1 MKHKMTILLYALITA
16 AFLSILDTLF
26 SLLTERPLLYSA
38 LTEVVTAMGVFFLL
52 IILVCTLLWAIVA
65 FFARRV
71 FDISAQQ
78 SAALLSVFLM
88 TAFFALMLGR
98 NIAVNTT
105 FSMVIL
111 YALIAG
117 LAFLVTILYYG
128 VLGRNQDDI
137 KMILPLFLLFII
149 TALAFLVIWL
159 IKYHIHAQI
168 LKLLLLFGAAGISFF
183 IYRLLRPATTLK
195 PISITMIAITLLIL
209 AISAGGILS
218 ANAFTLHSDSGTT
231 TQHKIKH
238 VILLTIDTLRADFVS
253 CYNAQNSRTPNI
265 DSVAEDGI
273 RFENAMV
280 TSPWTLPSFASL
292 FTGLSPDVHMTTK
305 VNHRLPDSLTTIA
318 EVMKNNGYLT
328 ASIGLNKVLTENY
341 GTQQG
346 FRQRCFYPKSSRG
359 ESYAAELLRQLFSR
373 RFAEKATTTD
383 LTDHTI
389 DWLQTHKEND
399 FFLWLH
405 YYDPHLP
412 YSPPQK
418 YLPSL
423 KLDQNIGNALDEDE
437 RISIRSGTL
446 VPDAVEREWIR
457 QLYIGEVHYVDDNI
471 GRIVQ
476 ALRDLGIYDD
486 CLLIVLSDHGEEFW
500 EHQGFAHGHTLYQEL
515 LHVPF
520 IIKLPGYSYAQKTVQ
535 ERVSLESIMP
545 TLVELC
551 ELETQTDLLK
561 PSLASTWQTGKSRA
575 NDDIIFATGM
585 LFYEEQ
591 RAVLFDDFK
600 YIQYMISDKELAYD
614 LAIDP
619 FEEQSVAERQ
629 EKKTELAKK
638 ILQGHQQV
646 AKGLRQQLGLGD
658 ESSIRTLDKETLE
671 ILKSIGY
678 LQ

>member
-1 MKHKMTILLYALITA
+1 MTILLSALITA
-16 AFLSILDTLF
+16 GFMSILDTLF
-26 SLLTERPLLYSA
+26 SLLMERPVVYS
-38 LTEVVTAMGVFFLL
+38 TFIEMVTAMGIFGFFV
-52 IILVCTLLWAIVA
+52 ILVWMLLWGIVA

-71 FDISAQQ
+71 ADISAQQ
-78 SAALLSVFLM
+78 SAVLLSVFLI
-88 TAFFALMLGR
+88 TGFFALMLGR
-98 NIAVNTT
+98 NIEVNTT

-111 YALIAG
+111 YALIA
-117 LAFLVTILYYG
+117 AMAYLVTILYYR
-128 VLGRNQDDI
+128 VLSRSQDDI
-137 KMILPLFLLFII
+137 KMILPLFLLFTI

-159 IKYHIHAQI
+159 IKYHIHAQF
-168 LKLLLLFGAAGISFF
+168 LKLLLLFGAAAISFLF
-183 IYRLLRPATTLK
+183 YRLLRPVTTLK
-195 PISITMIAITLLIL
+195 PVTVTVIVTSLLIL

-218 ANAFTLHSDSGTT
+218 AHPFTVHFDSGTT

-265 DSVAEDGI
+265 DSIAEEGI

-318 EVMKNNGYLT
+318 EVMRNNGYLT
-328 ASIGLNKVLTENY
+328 ASIGLNKVLTGNY

-346 FRQRCFYPKSSRG
+346 FRQRCFYPKSGRG
-359 ESYAAELLRQLFSR
+359 ESYAAQLLRKMFSK
-373 RFAEKATTTD
+373 RFAEKGTTTE

-389 DWLQTHKEND
+389 DWLQAHKDND

-423 KLDQNIGNALDEDE
+423 KLEQNIGNALDEDE

-457 QLYIGEVHYVDDNI
+457 QLYIGEIHYVDDNV
-471 GRIVQ
+471 GRVVQ
-476 ALRDLGIYDD
+476 ALRDLGIYED

-515 LHVPF
+515 LHVPL
-520 IIKLPGYSYAQKTVQ
+520 IIKLPGYSHAQKTVR

-551 ELETQTDLLK
+551 ELQTQTDLLK
-561 PSLASTWQTGKSRA
+561 PSLASRWQDGKSRA
-575 NDDIIFATGM
+575 GDEIIFATGM

-614 LAIDP
+614 LAADP
-619 FEEQSVAERQ
+619 FEERSVAASRE
-629 EKKTELAKK
+629 EKTELAKK

-646 AKGLRQQLGLGD
+646 AKGLRRQLGLGD
-658 ESSIRTLDKETLE
+658 ESSIRSLDRETLE